1 MKRKKKNE
9 VAREDDL
16 TNKEQTIQMKKVK
29 EPKKEQPML
38 PKTGDTRSL
47 IVTFIGVGLF
57 ALVSSRIYGQRKKS
71 N

>member
-1 MKRKKKNE
+1 
-9 VAREDDL
+9 
-16 TNKEQTIQMKKVK
+16 MKKVK

-47 IVTFIGVGLF
+47 IVTFIGIGLV